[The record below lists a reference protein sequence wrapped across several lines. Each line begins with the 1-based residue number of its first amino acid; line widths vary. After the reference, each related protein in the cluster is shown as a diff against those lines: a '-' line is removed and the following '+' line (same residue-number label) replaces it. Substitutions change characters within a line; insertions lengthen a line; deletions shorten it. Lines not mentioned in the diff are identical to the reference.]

1 MAQRAEPAQHRRDQG
16 AHQRAVALG
25 KVGKLR
31 MRRAVLE
38 LLVERPAAAQHAVED
53 IGGDA
58 PRGKAGRV
66 KPGALVIVRSMG
78 RSGILGWL

>member
-1 MAQRAEPAQHRRDQG
+1 
-16 AHQRAVALG
+16 
-25 KVGKLR
+25 

-66 KPGALVIVRSMG
+66 NARRARDRALDG
-78 RSGILGWL
+78 QDGILGWL